1 MGGVFPYN
9 ICEYEGGIPVKNRV
23 CCPDFN
29 TGLTAYCL
37 APSDNPNGD
46 KYCMAYGLASGAKC
60 GMDAASEYAGICASP
75 NGCVNGVCGT
85 TTTSTSTTTSTT
97 STVTTSTTTTLACI

>member
-1 MGGVFPYN
+1 MDTGVFPYN
-9 ICEYEGGIPVKNRV
+9 ICEYEGGIAVKNRV

-46 KYCMAYGLASGAKC
+46 K
-60 GMDAASEYAGICASP
+60 
-75 NGCVNGVCGT
+75 
-85 TTTSTSTTTSTT
+85 
-97 STVTTSTTTTLACI
+97 